1 MDNTSGNVQ
10 IFTRPR
16 DWESWETDIRFR
28 ANVYNLWKYLD
39 PSVQEPEPFEPPKLE
54 DYLPSNNDSI
64 SREDTKFAID
74 FHSDRMEF
82 YWKQKKAMWEIL
94 QVIRETVAPSLQ
106 YLIKRKY
113 TARECLVV
121 LKKHVSQHHAQI
133 VNEIDQDLQKLYK
146 GPQHKPITQ
155 FLLEYQGTLQEAF
168 SYGLTEHTREPLA
181 SKMFLKSLPR
191 RYSTFSHCALLDLLV
206 EEVLGKKREVN
217 KDVFFHINLFWCFL
231 REL

>member
-1 MDNTSGNVQ
+1 MFKFSLGLETGNRGKQTYVSGRMSTTCGNILIQVCRNQNRLNHQNLRYHHLQ
-10 IFTRPR
+10 IKKRNP
-16 DWESWETDIRFR
+16 
-28 ANVYNLWKYLD
+28 
-39 PSVQEPEPFEPPKLE
+39 
-54 DYLPSNNDSI
+54 YLPSNDDSI
-64 SREDTKFAID
+64 PREDTKFAID

-133 VNEIDQDLQKLYK
+133 VNEIHQDLQKLYK

-155 FLLEYQGTLQEAF
+155 FLLEYQGTLQEAV
-168 SYGLTEHTREPLA
+168 SYGLTEHTREAACLQ
-181 SKMFLKSLPR
+181 
-191 RYSTFSHCALLDLLV
+191 
-206 EEVLGKKREVN
+206 
-217 KDVFFHINLFWCFL
+217 DVFEEFTAQI
-231 REL
+231 